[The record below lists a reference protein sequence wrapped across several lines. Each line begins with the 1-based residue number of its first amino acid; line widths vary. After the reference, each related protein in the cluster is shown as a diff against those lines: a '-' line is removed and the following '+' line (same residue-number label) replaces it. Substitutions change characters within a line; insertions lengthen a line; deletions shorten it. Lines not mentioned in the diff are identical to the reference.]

1 MLKKKR
7 SSAYQT
13 KSTFLRG
20 KSPSYLC
27 KMGFRRMLTPTM
39 DTPPCAS
46 LLPSLQKLRNP
57 KLIRSFASDAELEDA
72 LIKAA
77 ERTGYSMS
85 EIIRQ
90 ALRSSLLQQ
99 GS

>member
-1 MLKKKR
+1 MLI
-7 SSAYQT
+7 Q
-13 KSTFLRG
+13 
-20 KSPSYLC
+20 
-27 KMGFRRMLTPTM
+27 TM
-39 DTPPCAS
+39 DTPLCANP
-46 LLPSLQKLRNP
+46 LPSLQKLRNP

-77 ERTGYSMS
+77 EKTGYSMS

-90 ALRSSLLQQ
+90 ALRKSLIE

>member
-1 MLKKKR
+1 
-7 SSAYQT
+7 
-13 KSTFLRG
+13 
-20 KSPSYLC
+20 
-27 KMGFRRMLTPTM
+27 M
-39 DTPPCAS
+39 DTPLCEN

-77 ERTGYSMS
+77 EATGYSMS

-90 ALRSSLLQQ
+90 ALRKSLIE